1 MRYRHLDVDPSTA
14 PRELGA
20 AAVDDL
26 LDRGDLT
33 DWQPLLAEI
42 RHDPHGPVAQRVAHL
57 VEAHPMYGTSPLFRA
72 WIEEQRQV
80 APATHVGAALRAA
93 RSSRGMTQRE
103 VAERMGLAQPEVS
116 RLERRRDV
124 RVSTARAYVAALG
137 GRLGLVARFDDGDA
151 ELE

>member
-1 MRYRHLDVDPSTA
+1 MRHRHLDVDPSTP

-26 LDRGDLT
+26 LDRGDLA

-42 RHDPHGPVAQRVAHL
+42 RRDPHGELAQRVLQL
-57 VEAHPMYGTSPLFRA
+57 VEAHPMYGTSPLWKA
-72 WIEEQRQV
+72 WIEGQRQTTP
-80 APATHVGAALRAA
+80 APNAGEALRAA
-93 RSSRGMTQRE
+93 RNRRGLTQSQ

-116 RLERRRDV
+116 KLERRRDV
-124 RVSTARAYVAALG
+124 RLSTARAYVAALG
-137 GRLGLVARFDDGDA
+137 GRLGLVARFDDGDV